1 MIYEGIAAAVVVALF
16 IWLVP
21 VRRNGIPGLRG
32 RGKLPPGPPGRA
44 PTHPGHVASRPAP
57 PDEMIGPPG
66 GSPRDGRDE
75 RVLAELDATW
85 DPGYA
90 DREAARHQSRKKSA

>member
-1 MIYEGIAAAVVVALF
+1 MIYEDIAAAVVVALF

-32 RGKLPPGPPGRA
+32 RGKLPAGPA
-44 PTHPGHVASRPAP
+44 PTHPGHVAPCPAP

-66 GSPRDGRDE
+66 GSPRDGCDQ

>member
-1 MIYEGIAAAVVVALF
+1 MIYADIAAAIVVALF
-16 IWLVP
+16 VWLVP

-32 RGKLPPGPPGRA
+32 RGKLPPVPPA
-44 PTHPGHVASRPAP
+44 VPPAHPGHVAPRPAP
-57 PDEMIGPPG
+57 PDGTIVPPG
-66 GSPRDGRDE
+66 GSYRDDRDE
-75 RVLAELDATW
+75 RILAELDATW

>member
-1 MIYEGIAAAVVVALF
+1 MAKFMDVH
-16 IWLVP
+16 
-21 VRRNGIPGLRG
+21 NGFVGVTEHQLCE
-32 RGKLPPGPPGRA
+32 A

-66 GSPRDGRDE
+66 GSPRHGRDE
-75 RVLAELDATW
+75 SVLAELDATW

>member
-1 MIYEGIAAAVVVALF
+1 
-16 IWLVP
+16 
-21 VRRNGIPGLRG
+21 
-32 RGKLPPGPPGRA
+32 
-44 PTHPGHVASRPAP
+44 
-57 PDEMIGPPG
+57 MIGPPG

-75 RVLAELDATW
+75 GVLAELDATW